1 MFDQGW
7 IEMICVLLLNVSIS
21 PSLMSQHNTCTQTE
35 VWYPISFLGVVWKFK
50 NFWIFFFTIFLD
62 MVVDQYLFL

>member
-35 VWYPISFLGVVWKFK
+35 VWYPISFFEGYSVEIQ
-50 NFWIFFFTIFLD
+50 NFWIFLQIFSD
-62 MVVDQYLFL
+62 IVKDQYLVL